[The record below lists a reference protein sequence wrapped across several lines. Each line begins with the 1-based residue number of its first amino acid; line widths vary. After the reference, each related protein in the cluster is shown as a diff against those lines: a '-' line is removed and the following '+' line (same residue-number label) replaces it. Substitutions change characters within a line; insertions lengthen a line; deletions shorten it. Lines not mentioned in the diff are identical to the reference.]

1 MVGPAGSESGR
12 RGQWGAGD
20 ERAKYGLGEK
30 GVEADKAAH
39 TKKQA
44 GKVVGGGGE
53 KAGRGACG
61 EAGGKDGLVDPAR
74 VDADGD
80 QKNKGRWAEDIDEK
94 VQREEARGVEEKSD
108 SREGRTCEGDEGK
121 NRAAAAGDRT
131 DLPRRRIH
139 GAR

>member
-20 ERAKYGLGEK
+20 ERAKYGWGEK
-30 GVEADKAAH
+30 VSEADKAAH

-61 EAGGKDGLVDPAR
+61 EAVGKDGLVDPAR

-80 QKNKGRWAEDIDEK
+80 QKNKGRGGEGTDEK
-94 VQREEARGVEEKSD
+94 RERGEE
-108 SREGRTCEGDEGK
+108 R
-121 NRAAAAGDRT
+121 
-131 DLPRRRIH
+131 
-139 GAR
+139 